1 MKSRFDAGFRLKSYT
16 HMVGS
21 SMAWIDDSGLGKGAS
36 KIEVVRPVGR
46 REITLG
52 IHDIDGTYSLI
63 RDWPPVMS
71 LSIHWAMVGGLN
83 EDFDSEENAEKLVKE
98 VGKRPLPET
107 DSFCVESAG
116 LCALTQMEYGIRR
129 AVEMGNIPGTSGIRL
144 TPAET
149 KVNAQIIKRI
159 WEGEERFDDVKEPA
173 ALKTF
178 VQERTPRLFR
188 LYEKILNS
196 ACRDRNTAEAWRRPE
211 KWRVPGSVEFM
222 KHLRECG
229 VRNYFVTGAVI
240 WHDGGIFE
248 EVKALGFDIGPGR
261 MVEAVQGSSWEKKMP
276 KDEVIRELTHS
287 QGVSPEKVLIVGD
300 GRTEI
305 RSGAQLGCVTISRL
319 PREAERQRQLHIRLG
334 ANYVFEDFTDPV
346 IYELIQR

>member
-1 MKSRFDAGFRLKSYT
+1 
-16 HMVGS
+16 MVGS

-144 TPAET
+144 TQAE
-149 KVNAQIIKRI
+149 KKMNVQIIKRI
-159 WEGEERFDDVKEPA
+159 WDGEERFDDVQEPA

-178 VQERTPRLFR
+178 IQERTPRLFR
-188 LYEKILNS
+188 LYEKILNG
-196 ACRDRNTAEAWRRPE
+196 ACRDRNTAEARKHPE
-211 KWRVPGSVEFM
+211 KWRVPGSMEFM

-229 VRNYFVTGAVI
+229 VVNYFVTGAVI
-240 WHDGGIFE
+240 WQDGGMYE

-261 MVEAVQGSSWEKKMP
+261 MVEAVKGSFWEKKMP

-305 RSGAQLGCVTISRL
+305 RSGAELGCVTISRL
-319 PREAERQRQLHIRLG
+319 PKEAVRQRQLQISFG
-334 ANYVFEDFTDPV
+334 TNYIFGDFTDPF
-346 IYELIQR
+346 IYEMIQP